1 VTGGEPVCVVPLA
14 VTLCVII
21 GAMAVEHAQER
32 RPAWHTWL
40 TSLGIIAGVVATIAV
55 FVVVGRQL
63 PR

>member
-1 VTGGEPVCVVPLA
+1 VVPLA

-21 GAMAVEHAQER
+21 GAIAAEHAQQG

-40 TSLGIIAGVVATIAV
+40 TSPGIVAGVVTTIAV

-63 PR
+63 PK